1 MTDIDSCDVEFV
13 DSENVRLVSKQL
25 AAHKDLQQ
33 LTETFRLLSDPTRL
47 KIILALNISEMCV
60 CDLASLLDVSRSAV
74 SHQLRLLR
82 NRKLVKYR
90 RQGKI
95 TYYSLIDEHISGLI
109 ELAVVHS
116 NE

>member
-1 MTDIDSCDVEFV
+1 MTDPLSCDIEYV
-13 DSENVRLVSKQL
+13 DREKVMLVSKQL
-25 AAHKDLQQ
+25 ANHTDLQQ
-33 LTETFRLLSDPTRL
+33 LTETFRLLADPTRL

-60 CDLASLLDVSRSAV
+60 CDLASLLEVSRSAV

-90 RQGKI
+90 RQGKS

-109 ELAVVHS
+109 DLAVVHS